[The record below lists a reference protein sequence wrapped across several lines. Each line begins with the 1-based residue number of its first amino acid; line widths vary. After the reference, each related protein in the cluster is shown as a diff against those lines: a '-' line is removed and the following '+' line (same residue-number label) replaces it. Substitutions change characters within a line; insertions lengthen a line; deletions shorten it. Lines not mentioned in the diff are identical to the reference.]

1 MKTRSLTRTLT
12 TGVLAAELLCAALF
26 SVVAVFHEMHDRSR
40 AFDITLNGRA
50 DSLLGAVQDAE
61 DPDDNVVVDQTELVL
76 PPQDAYVVIMAN
88 GHVVGRSP
96 SSSAA
101 LLAALSSHTSPGYF
115 NFKVDGRHYRGLRKP
130 GIRVI
135 DRDENGG
142 IRRPVTLLYAAP
154 TSHLWHQAVEAVRFY
169 IIAGVLLLLLTGII
183 MAWFLRRSLSPLRE
197 LADRAARV
205 STSAWEFTPP
215 GAALSTRE
223 LEPIATSIRAL
234 LLGLQQSFERQRQFT
249 GDAAHELKTSIAVLK
264 SSLQLL
270 ALRERTS
277 AEYALAIE
285 GLLLDTQRMEDL
297 THRMLTL
304 ARIEQAPAN
313 ASASPLETSDLAYI
327 LSMVAERLRPALEL
341 RHLSLQLPE
350 SPAAPT
356 RIAAEDADV
365 LCSNLLMNAIQHSS
379 PGSSI
384 PASLTA
390 DFANTRMIIA
400 DTGEG
405 ISPEALPHVFERFYR
420 ADASRSRISGGA
432 GLGLAICKG
441 IIDRCGGSITIT
453 SVLGKGTQVE
463 VTLPI
468 GPQAQT
474 NEPQATTAE
483 ASS

>member
-12 TGVLAAELLCAALF
+12 VGVLAAELLCAALF
-26 SVVAVFHEMHDRSR
+26 SVVAIAHEMHDRAR
-40 AFDITLNGRA
+40 AFDVMLNGRA

-61 DPDDNVVVDQTELVL
+61 DPDDNVVVDQTELVV
-76 PPQDAYVVIMAN
+76 PPQDAYEVIMAN
-88 GHVVGRSP
+88 GRMVGHSP
-96 SSSAA
+96 GSSAT
-101 LLAALSSHTSPGYF
+101 LLAALSSHTSFGYF
-115 NFKVDGRHYRGLRKP
+115 NFMADGRHYRGLRKP

-169 IIAGVLLLLLTGII
+169 IIAGVLLLLLTGVI

-197 LADRAARV
+197 LAERAARV

-215 GAALSTRE
+215 DEALHTHE
-223 LEPIATSIRAL
+223 LEPIASSIQAL

-277 AEYALAIE
+277 TEYALAIE

-297 THRMLTL
+297 TNRMLTL
-304 ARIEQAPAN
+304 ARIEQAPPA
-313 ASASPLETSDLAYI
+313 ASASLETTDLSSI
-327 LSMVAERLRPALEL
+327 VQIVAERLYPAM
-341 RHLSLQLPE
+341 QLHRVALTL
-350 SPAAPT
+350 AASSQMPVT
-356 RIAAEDADV
+356 VAAEDVDV
-365 LCSNLLMNAIQHSS
+365 LCSNLLMNAIQHST
-379 PGSSI
+379 PGGSI
-384 PASLTA
+384 SVSLSKDPA
-390 DFANTRMIIA
+390 NVRMSIS
-400 DTGEG
+400 DTGDG
-405 ISPEALPHVFERFYR
+405 IAPDALPHIFERFYR

-441 IIDRCGGSITIT
+441 IVDRCGGSIAVT
-453 SVLGKGTQVE
+453 SVIGKGTHVE
-463 VTLPI
+463 VIMPLAR
-468 GPQAQT
+468 QSKVAQLHV
-474 NEPQATTAE
+474 ATAE